1 MPTDH
6 SIHNIPEPASVKLE
20 RQIKLLNSIHTI
32 LKTSQRTT
40 VDDIIEAANTIKAM
54 QQLGSK

>member
-1 MPTDH
+1 MHTDPKG
-6 SIHNIPEPASVKLE
+6 IPEPDSAKLE

-32 LKTSQRTT
+32 LKTNQRTT
-40 VDDIIEAANTIKAM
+40 VEDIIDAANTIKAM

>member
-1 MPTDH
+1 MPFDQ
-6 SIHNIPEPASVKLE
+6 SIRDIPEPDNAKLE
-20 RQIKLLNSIHTI
+20 RQIKLLNSLHTI

-40 VDDIIEAANTIKAM
+40 VDDIIDAANTIKAM